1 MKFLHQDS
9 DTRTVQSYF
18 AELQKYPPMSREEE
32 EKTVHRIRKGDQ
44 KAVEHLITSNLRF
57 VVSVALHYRG
67 RGLPLSELIA
77 NGNLGLIEALKRF
90 DETLGNKF
98 ITYAVWWIHQSIQK
112 ALKQNSLVSISA
124 NRQEDMGRILRHQN
138 RMTQELGRTPTL
150 EEVSKDIKI
159 SRERAERALKSAK
172 PMLSLDTPLY
182 EKPEQADRTLLDV
195 IKGKGREA
203 DRLVLQR
210 DQREFIQKSMASLTD
225 RERRVVSEYFGLDE
239 QRPRTLEDIGRELGI
254 TRERVR
260 QIRNHAM
267 DQMQD
272 YFERRMSGLPGAFK
286 DLM

>member
-1 MKFLHQDS
+1 MKFLHQEP
-9 DTRTVQSYF
+9 DTRTVQSYM
-18 AELQKYPPMSREEE
+18 AELRKYPPMSREEE
-32 EKTVHRIRKGDQ
+32 EKTVLRIRKGDQ

-57 VVSVALHYRG
+57 VVSVAMHYRG

-77 NGNLGLIEALKRF
+77 NGNLGLIQALKRF

-98 ITYAVWWIHQSIQK
+98 ISYAVWWIHQSIQK
-112 ALKQNSLVSISA
+112 ALKQNSIVSVPA

-150 EEVSKDIKI
+150 EEVSNDVKI
-159 SRERAERALKSAK
+159 SRERAERALKSVK
-172 PMLSLDTPLY
+172 PILSLDTPLY
-182 EKPEQADRTLLDV
+182 EKPDRGDRTLLDV
-195 IKGKGREA
+195 IKAEA
-203 DRLVLQR
+203 EEVDSVVLQR

-225 RERRVVSEYFGLDE
+225 REKHVVGEYFGLDE
-239 QRPRTLEDIGRELGI
+239 QRPRTLDNIGQELGI

-267 DQMQD
+267 GQMQD